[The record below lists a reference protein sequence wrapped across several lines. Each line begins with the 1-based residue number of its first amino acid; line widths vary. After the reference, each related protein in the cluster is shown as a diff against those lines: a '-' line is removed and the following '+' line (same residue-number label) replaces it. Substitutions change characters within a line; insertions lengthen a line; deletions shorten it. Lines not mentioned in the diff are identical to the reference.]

1 MTLNTSNP
9 QTLARLRDRF
19 HALSDGLRLE
29 VLTILRD
36 EEQCVC
42 DLCDRLAV
50 AQSKLSF
57 HLKILKEA
65 GLIQSRAQGRWV
77 YYRLDGEA
85 IAQLETAIAQFHPT
99 TAPKPARH
107 CDP

>member
-1 MTLNTSNP
+1 MTLNTTDP
-9 QTLARLRDRF
+9 QTLASLRDRF
-19 HALSDGLRLE
+19 HALSDELRLD

-42 DLCDRLAV
+42 DLCDRLSV

-65 GLIQSRAQGRWV
+65 GLILSRSQGRWV
-77 YYRLDGEA
+77 YYRLNGEA
-85 IAQLETAIAQFHPT
+85 IAQLEGAIAQFHPT
-99 TAPKPARH
+99 TPPKPARS
-107 CDP
+107 CDS